1 MKKLEELGIS
11 PAPWKVKQD
20 SGYDRESGDFNTY
33 DSVCNA
39 EGKVMVEWENGE
51 SYGDVWP
58 TSEPDASLIAAA
70 PDMYAAIWDILFKGT
85 KITNCRNCKGHEL
98 GNCGGCPL
106 GKARAALEKAGGAR

>member
-11 PAPWKVKQD
+11 PSPWKYI
-20 SGYDRESGDFNTY
+20 GYNEH
-33 DSVCNA
+33 
-39 EGKVMVEWENGE
+39 KNGE
-51 SYGDVWP
+51 YIHLGEVRVEGGMQIVVDIP
-58 TSEPDASLIAAA
+58 QPDAQIMSAA
-70 PDMYAAIWDILFKGT
+70 PDMYDAIWDILFKCT